1 MPKSNKFDYSDEKTC
16 VFQIFFVTLCA
27 ERNVD
32 CMIYIVCYDLKPPT
46 QRYASLVERVKSY
59 SGWAYVCESTY
70 LIRTD
75 DTAAQVRDAL
85 GIDVDG
91 NDKLFVG
98 TISAPAAWKGL
109 PQEVSEWIKN
119 NLD

>member
-1 MPKSNKFDYSDEKTC
+1 
-16 VFQIFFVTLCA
+16 
-27 ERNVD
+27 
-32 CMIYIVCYDLKPPT
+32 MIYIVSYDLRPPT
-46 QRYASLVERVKSY
+46 QRYTSLAERIKSY
-59 SGWAYVCESTY
+59 SKWAYVCESTY
-70 LIRTD
+70 LIKTEE
-75 DTAAQVRDAL
+75 TAAQVRDAL
-85 GIDVDG
+85 GVYIDG

>member
-1 MPKSNKFDYSDEKTC
+1 
-16 VFQIFFVTLCA
+16 
-27 ERNVD
+27 
-32 CMIYIVCYDLKPPT
+32 MIYIVCYDLRPPT
-46 QRYASLVERVKSY
+46 QRYASLVERIKSY

-85 GIDVDG
+85 GADIDG

-98 TISAPAAWKGL
+98 VISAPAAWKGL

>member
-1 MPKSNKFDYSDEKTC
+1 
-16 VFQIFFVTLCA
+16 
-27 ERNVD
+27 
-32 CMIYIVCYDLKPPT
+32 MIYIVSYDLRPPT
-46 QRYASLVERVKSY
+46 QRYNSLEECIKSC
-59 SGWAYVCESTY
+59 SKWAYVCESTY
-70 LIRTD
+70 LIKTEE
-75 DTAAQVRDAL
+75 TAAQVRDAL
-85 GIDVDG
+85 GVYIDG